1 MAYIDELNAKI
12 PDFLRDREEYRLLI
26 QMIKE
31 NNIDNNRSLI
41 KFINDQIEE
50 AQQSL
55 GEEKQTTA
63 TIGSV
68 NTLRREIAKKLDVLN
83 YIKKEFLRYL

>member
-1 MAYIDELNAKI
+1 MAYIDDLNTKI
-12 PDFLRDREEYRLLI
+12 PDFLRDREEYKLLM

-31 NNIDNNRSLI
+31 NNIDNNKALV
-41 KFINDQIEE
+41 KFIDDEIEE

-55 GEEKQTTA
+55 NEEKQPTA

-68 NTLRREIAKKLDVLN
+68 NTHRREIARKLDVLN